1 MKQNSVE
8 HAVETLCLK
17 GCKALWTDIS
27 LMEDGGI
34 LPELEGLNEE
44 QRSQV
49 LVEIKSIMAVYKG
62 SCSL

>member
-1 MKQNSVE
+1 MKQNPVE

-27 LMEDGGI
+27 LMEDGEV
-34 LPELEGLNEE
+34 LPELRGLDEV

-49 LVEIKSIMAVYKG
+49 LMEIKSIMAVYKG